1 MRSKTVEKNEKR
13 QKRRS
18 IDQSAESV
26 SKKKDKSEKAK
37 VELRHTLSH
46 FAGYSL
52 AIPVLPEFE
61 SNVRTDCVY
70 ERLGRETKGRKDAGE
85 SEVFGRKCLYWSSQV
100 AINVD

>member
-37 VELRHTLSH
+37 VELRHTIGLRRLLFGHTLS
-46 FAGYSL
+46 SRVP
-52 AIPVLPEFE
+52 I
-61 SNVRTDCVY
+61 
-70 ERLGRETKGRKDAGE
+70 ERAHRLR
-85 SEVFGRKCLYWSSQV
+85 
-100 AINVD
+100 I